1 MAIGG
6 LFSGVGGIELGF
18 SRAGYDIAWANEMD
32 PLAARTYESI
42 HGHPLTYNYPL
53 EQLIERLDSGEVELE
68 PVEVLVG
75 GFPCQAF
82 SVAGYRRGF
91 EDERGNVFF
100 RIIDILQH
108 FQNME
113 GEQMPRALLL
123 ENVKNFRTHDDC
135 RTYNTCVQVLNE
147 MGYSVFT
154 RIMNT
159 CEYSDVPQNRE
170 RTFMCCFLGESA
182 WNDETLTNEERA
194 TQCPITQAFSNNFPQ
209 IVDYTRTIQELLLDI
224 ESNEFY
230 YGRDK
235 AMYDMLVRDITRVDT
250 IYQYRRVYVRENQSN
265 QCPTLTANMGTGGHN
280 VPLIRIPKDN
290 PDRMFRKLTP
300 KECFLFQGYPDDIQ
314 LPDIA
319 NCHLYKQAGNSVS
332 VPVIEALARSIR
344 IALDHEII
352 DQADIQQIA

>member
-1 MAIGG
+1 MVVGG

-18 SRAGYDIAWANEMD
+18 KQASYEIAWANEMD
-32 PLAARTYESI
+32 EKAAQTYESI
-42 HGHPLTYNYPL
+42 HGHPLAYNYPL
-53 EQLIERLDSGEVELE
+53 EQLIENLNNGEIELD
-68 PVEVLVG
+68 PIDVLVG

-100 RIIDILQH
+100 RIIDILRH

-113 GEQMPRALLL
+113 GGHMPRALLL

-135 RTYNTCVQVLNE
+135 RTYETCVQVLSE

-182 WNDETLTNEERA
+182 WNDDALTNEERA
-194 TQCPITQAFSNNFPQ
+194 TQCPRTQAFSNNFPQ
-209 IVDYTRTIQELLLDI
+209 IKENTRTIQQLLSDI
-224 ESNEFY
+224 APDEFY

-235 AMYDMLVRDITRVDT
+235 AMYDMLARDITRVDT

-280 VPLIRIPKDN
+280 VPLIRTPEQD

-314 LPDIA
+314 LPEIA

-332 VPVIEALARSIR
+332 VPVIEALAQSIR
-344 IALDHEII
+344 TALEHEIV
-352 DQADIQQIA
+352 DQTDIQQIA

>member
-1 MAIGG
+1 MAVGG

-18 SRAGYDIAWANEMD
+18 SQAGYDVAWANEMD
-32 PLAARTYESI
+32 DKAAQTYESI
-42 HGHPLTYNYPL
+42 HGHPLAYNYPI
-53 EQLIERLDSGEVELE
+53 EQLIENLNNGEVELE

-113 GEQMPRALLL
+113 GGHMPRALLL
-123 ENVKNFRTHDDC
+123 ENVKNFRTHDEC
-135 RTYNTCVQVLNE
+135 RTYNTCVEVLND

-170 RTFMCCFLGESA
+170 RTFMCCFLGEQA
-182 WNDETLTNEERA
+182 WNDDSLSDDEKAGLCPLTQTFA
-194 TQCPITQAFSNNFPQ
+194 NNFPE
-209 IVDYTRTIQELLLDI
+209 VLEDTRTIQQLLSDI
-224 ESNEFY
+224 APNEFY

-280 VPLIRIPKDN
+280 VPLIRTPEDD

-300 KECFLFQGYPDDIQ
+300 KECFLFQGYPDNIQ
-314 LPDIA
+314 LPEIA

-332 VPVIEALARSIR
+332 VPVIQALARSIR
-344 IALDHEII
+344 TALDQEIV
-352 DQADIQQIA
+352 DQTDIQQIA